1 MSSMTK
7 NPYSEKDVSEMF
19 DQISDK
25 YDFLNTLLSLNQDKR
40 WRRKLV
46 EWIPKVNSGTFLDVA
61 TGTGDVLIATA
72 KAQKGYTKY
81 LGIDVSKE
89 MLKHAKHKLSQNK
102 IHAELSEMSAERL
115 DFSDKSIDCL
125 TISFGLRNVNNRDR
139 ALNHFARALKDD
151 GTLII
156 LEFFLPPKK
165 FLAKLFMFY
174 FRNILPHIGGLF
186 AKKEAYTYLP
196 QSLETFGS
204 AEQIIKQLANKNLSL
219 AHRRPFIFGSCE
231 LLVFRKG

>member
-25 YDFLNTLLSLNQDKR
+25 YDFQHTLLSLNQDKR

-139 ALNHFARALKDD
+139 ALNRFARALKDD

-156 LEFFLPPKK
+156 LEFFCLLKSFLQNFLCFISEIFFLTLEVSLRKK
-165 FLAKLFMFY
+165 KLILIFLKALK
-174 FRNILPHIGGLF
+174 P
-186 AKKEAYTYLP
+186 
-196 QSLETFGS
+196 S
-204 AEQIIKQLANKNLSL
+204 ALQNKSEKQLANKNLSL